1 MTADDVVGLM
11 IPATWLVM
19 MGIEALASGRTWP
32 RQRFWR
38 GRGVAF
44 FVMVMAIN
52 AVVPGLLPAALRAHR
67 LVDGSQLP
75 LLLQVLL
82 GYAAFSL
89 ATALLHRAY
98 HRYDLLWRWVHQLHH
113 APQRLDVVGGVVFTP
128 YEVLL
133 NVLLFQAVLVFGLGL
148 GDLAAAIIGYVA
160 VFYGLF
166 QHFNIATPQW
176 LGYLIQRP
184 ESHAVHHRR
193 GVHAYN
199 YSDFPLWDLLMGTF
213 RNPRAYHGDVGFEG
227 DQATRLLPLMAGR
240 DANWQ
245 RYGAANR
252 GSADVQSNP
261 A

>member
-19 MGIEALASGRTWP
+19 MGIEALAGGRAWP
-32 RQRFWR
+32 QQRFWR
-38 GRGVAF
+38 SKGLAF

-52 AVVPGLLPAALRAHR
+52 AVLPGLLPAEWRAHH
-67 LVDGSQLP
+67 LLNAAQWP
-75 LLLQVLL
+75 LLLQVLA

-98 HRYDLLWRWVHQLHH
+98 HRYDPLWRWVHQLHH

-128 YEVLL
+128 YEVVL
-133 NVLLFQAVLVFGLGL
+133 NVLLFQGVIVFGLGL
-148 GDLAAAIIGYVA
+148 NDLAAAIVGYVA

-184 ESHAVHHRR
+184 ESHGVHHRR

-199 YSDFPLWDLLMGTF
+199 YSDFPPWDMLMGSF

-227 DQATRLLPLMAGR
+227 VQAVRLLPLMAGR
-240 DANWQ
+240 DAN
-245 RYGAANR
+245 RSLYGPGNR
-252 GSADVQSNP
+252 GSADASSNP